1 MATRMTPFGVVVK
14 SSTTRTAMNPGG
26 FVIKHVE
33 PVVGG
38 AVKHTDIY
46 YKTLLSG
53 VTI

>member
-26 FVIKHVE
+26 FVIKHVAAA
-33 PVVGG
+33 GG